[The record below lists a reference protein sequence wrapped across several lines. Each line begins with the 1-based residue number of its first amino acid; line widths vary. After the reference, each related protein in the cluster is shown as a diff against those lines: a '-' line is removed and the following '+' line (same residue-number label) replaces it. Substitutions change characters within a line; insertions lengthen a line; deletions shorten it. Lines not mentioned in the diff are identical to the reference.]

1 MGTDKVGAE
10 RQDASLRETIWQVVA
25 GIPRGRVA
33 SYGQVARLCGYP
45 SHSRY
50 VGTTMKHLPKGTKLP
65 WWRVLKSDG
74 ALAFPVASAPYK
86 RQKELLE
93 REKVIFKGGKVPLKQ
108 YQWDA

>member
-1 MGTDKVGAE
+1 MGAKPRET
-10 RQDASLRETIWQVVA
+10 SLRELIWQVVA
-25 GIPRGRVA
+25 SIPRGKVA

-50 VGTTMKHLPKGTKLP
+50 VGSTMKDLPRGTKLP
-65 WWRVLKSDG
+65 WFRVLKSNG

-93 REKVIFKGGKVPLKQ
+93 HEKVIFKGGKVPLKQ

>member
-1 MGTDKVGAE
+1 VGLKPQE
-10 RQDASLRETIWQVVA
+10 TSLRELIWQVVA
-25 GIPRGRVA
+25 SIPRGKVA
-33 SYGQVARLCGYP
+33 SYGQIARLCGYP

-50 VGTTMKHLPKGTKLP
+50 VGTTMKDLPRGTKLP
-65 WWRVLKSDG
+65 WFRVLKSNG

>member
-1 MGTDKVGAE
+1 MKKMGTKTRDS
-10 RQDASLRETIWQVVA
+10 SLRELIWQVVA
-25 GIPRGRVA
+25 SIPRGKVA
-33 SYGQVARLCGYP
+33 SYGQIARLCGYP

-50 VGTTMKHLPKGTKLP
+50 VGTTMKDLPKGSKLP
-65 WWRVLKSDG
+65 WFRVLKSDG